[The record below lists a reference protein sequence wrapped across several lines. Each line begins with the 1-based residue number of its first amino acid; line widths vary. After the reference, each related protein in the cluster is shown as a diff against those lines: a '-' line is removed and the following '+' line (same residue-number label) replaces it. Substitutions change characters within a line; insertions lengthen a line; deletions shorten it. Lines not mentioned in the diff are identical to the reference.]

1 VLPGAAS
8 VTLCWAYADPHF
20 LRTPFDPA
28 GEWFEPKAE
37 PGHAVEPLSEQRET
51 VVHNLWAA
59 VGIYGALAALSGVAV
74 CFHKVRGNL

>member
-1 VLPGAAS
+1 MHPL
-8 VTLCWAYADPHF
+8 LDH
-20 LRTPFDPA
+20 A

-37 PGHAVEPLSEQRET
+37 PGHEVEPLSEQRET

-59 VGIYGALAALSGVAV
+59 VGIYGGLAVLSGVAV